1 MNSNNAL
8 SLSDMD
14 ATYFE
19 LEQAALERSL
29 QSYSQKEEGKK
40 QSASTTTSRATPG
53 DSAKP
58 ETTIHGDHKAPA
70 VAAVAIASAS
80 ASLPCPSQESIPV
93 AAAAASSSVAS
104 AAARGGESP
113 SPTPPRR
120 LLPVEEYPSS
130 VQELVMNGFPLGT
143 VVKAFDLVGN
153 NFDHMLSLCLAN
165 ANRPS

>member
-29 QSYSQKEEGKK
+29 QSCSQKEEGKK
-40 QSASTTTSRATPG
+40 RRASTTTL
-53 DSAKP
+53 SAKTGDTSKP
-58 ETTIHGDHKAPA
+58 KTTSGDHKAPA
-70 VAAVAIASAS
+70 VAAAAASS
-80 ASLPCPSQESIPV
+80 TTTSLPCPSQESIPL

-104 AAARGGESP
+104 AASRESE
-113 SPTPPRR
+113 SPTPPQR

-130 VQELVMNGFPLGT
+130 VQELVMNGFPLKT

-165 ANRPS
+165 ANRT